1 MPDGPTP
8 RERFVTVYGRMPVT
22 EALADPD
29 LTVDKVVVAAGA
41 GGANL
46 ARIRDLAAE
55 RGVPVRTVPAQRVKL
70 LAGNGRHDQG
80 VVADVVA
87 PRMGRLQ
94 DALADPH
101 RAPNEVLVL
110 DRVANPANVGMIIRT
125 ATAAGLSGIVLPRAG
140 SPNVDPLVVKASAG
154 VAFRAPILHCA
165 TPVEGVSKLKE
176 AGYRI
181 YGLASATGESL
192 FEPHFPQKLAL
203 VLGNETEGLSPD
215 TARLVDSWLS
225 IPMAAGVESINVS
238 AAAAV
243 ACFELARRRLGTF
256 SGDP

>member
-1 MPDGPTP
+1 MAEPSP
-8 RERFVTVYGRMPVT
+8 RDRFVTVYGRMPVT
-22 EALADPD
+22 EALTDPE

-41 GGANL
+41 GGASL

-55 RGVPVRTVPAQRVKL
+55 RGVPVKTVPAQRVKL

-94 DALADPH
+94 DALADP
-101 RAPNEVLVL
+101 AAKAKLNEVLVL

-125 ATAAGLSGIVLPRAG
+125 ATAAGLGGIVLPRAG

-165 TPVEGVSKLKE
+165 TPLEGVKALKE

-192 FEPHFPQKLAL
+192 FEPHFPKNVAL
-203 VLGNETEGLSPD
+203 ILGNETEGLSPD
-215 TARLVDSWLS
+215 TRKLVDTWLS

-243 ACFELARRRLGTF
+243 ACFELARRRLTRV
-256 SGDP
+256 P